1 MNEKET
7 IKNFLSIE
15 QPMPLL
21 MSHTSTI
28 ALLLK
33 GARKM
38 FGCNLNTGKYERFEF
53 TKERLEDE
61 TLHSFQF
68 SGLINYLIFL
78 EQIGAALKPKNI
90 TKHTK
95 RNEIFRCLKYFS
107 NISSDE
113 AKINVIVALRN
124 SLVHR
129 FGLATKKSLKPNP
142 RKFILSSERNSEVVG
157 FPENE
162 WNGDFSIKLDS
173 CSTTIYIID
182 LVELIENTYQKVLEE
197 VENDNIEIT
206 LADGIQELKA
216 RYSITH

>member
-38 FGCNLNTGKYERFEF
+38 FGCNLNTGKYERLEF
-53 TKERLEDE
+53 TKERFEDE

-78 EQIGAALKPKNI
+78 EQIGGAFKPKDKPTCGKTNG
-90 TKHTK
+90 
-95 RNEIFRCLKYFS
+95 IFRCLYYFS
-107 NISSDE
+107 DMSNE
-113 AKINVIVALRN
+113 TKINAIVTLRN
-124 SLVHR
+124 SLTHR
-129 FGLATKKSLKPNP
+129 FGLATEKKLKNSVP
-142 RKFILSSERNSEVVG
+142 RKFTLSSERNSQ
-157 FPENE
+157 
-162 WNGDFSIKLDS
+162 I
-173 CSTTIYIID
+173 
-182 LVELIENTYQKVLEE
+182 VELP
-197 VENDNIEIT
+197 
-206 LADGIQELKA
+206 
-216 RYSITH
+216 